1 MNFQLPIYGWVNRKS
16 KTDTDRIPVTKK
28 IRVGLIF
35 GGKSG
40 EHEIS
45 LASAQSVARA
55 LDKNKYDLVLI
66 GVTKE
71 GRWITG
77 GNALKQLAAISP
89 TPLLAPETESANG
102 AVSAPINSA
111 ELVPT
116 AADAATKPSPLATID
131 VAFPLVHGPFG
142 EDGTIQGLL
151 ELADIPYVG
160 AGVAASAVGMDK
172 ALMKAVFRAHS
183 LPILDWLVIL
193 RRDWEAEPGETIY
206 RVESVLGYPCFVK
219 PANLGSSVGITKAHN
234 RDELRGALKT
244 AAQYDR
250 KLIAE
255 RAAQN
260 AREIECAV
268 LGNDNPIA
276 SIPGEVIPRREFYD
290 YAAKYES
297 ESGTELI
304 VPADL
309 PPEIVHSV
317 QEIAIR
323 AFKSIDACG
332 MARVDFFLER
342 GANKLLLN
350 EINTIPG
357 FTSVSMYPRMWQKSG
372 ISYTDLIDRLIQLAL
387 ERHADKRKSKIVYEP

>member
-1 MNFQLPIYGWVNRKS
+1 MAAVGGQRSAVRMTN
-16 KTDTDRIPVTKK
+16 K

-45 LASAQSVARA
+45 LASAQSVART

-89 TPLLAPETESANG
+89 TPLLAPESENANG
-102 AVSAPINSA
+102 GVSAPINSV

-116 AADAATKPSPLATID
+116 GVSAVTAQSPLATID

-142 EDGTIQGLL
+142 EDGTLQGLL
-151 ELADIPYVG
+151 DLADIPYVS

-193 RRDWEAEPGETIY
+193 RRDWEAQPDDAIY

-219 PANLGSSVGITKAHN
+219 PANLGSSVGVTKAHQ
-234 RDELRGALKT
+234 RDELIEALRV

-260 AREIECAV
+260 AREIECSV
-268 LGNDNPIA
+268 LGNDDPIA
-276 SIPGEVIPRREFYD
+276 SIPGEVIPKREFYD
-290 YAAKYES
+290 YAAKYDNEA
-297 ESGTELI
+297 GTELI

-309 PPEIVHSV
+309 SPQIARNV

-323 AFKSIDACG
+323 AFKAIDACG

-342 GANKLLLN
+342 GANRLLLN

-357 FTSVSMYPRMWQKSG
+357 FTSASMYPRMWQKTG
-372 ISYTDLIDRLIQLAL
+372 ISYADLIDRLIQLAL
-387 ERHADKRKSKIVYEP
+387 ERHADKRKSKIGL

>member
-1 MNFQLPIYGWVNRKS
+1 MTNEQSPNHPISQALEKR
-16 KTDTDRIPVTKK
+16 
-28 IRVGLIF
+28 IRVGIIF

-45 LASAQSVARA
+45 LASAQGVARA
-55 LDKNKYDLVLI
+55 IDRDKYDVVLI

-77 GNALKQLAAISP
+77 GNALQQLAAISP
-89 TPLLAPETESANG
+89 TPLLAPESESTNG
-102 AVSAPINSA
+102 AMSAPIASA
-111 ELVPT
+111 ELMPT
-116 AADAATKPSPLATID
+116 ATATSPLATID

-142 EDGTIQGLL
+142 EDGTMQGLL

-172 ALMKAVFRAHS
+172 ALMKAVFRAHN

-193 RRDWEAEPGETIY
+193 RRDWNAQPDDTIY
-206 RVESVLGYPCFVK
+206 RIESVLGYPCFIK
-219 PANLGSSVGITKAHN
+219 PANLGSSVGVAKAHQ
-234 RDELRGALKT
+234 RDELKRALDR

-260 AREIECAV
+260 AREIECSV
-268 LGNDNPIA
+268 LGNDEPIA

-297 ESGTELI
+297 DSGTELI

-309 PPEIVHSV
+309 APELARSV
-317 QEIAIR
+317 QEIAAR
-323 AFKSIDACG
+323 AFKAIDACG

-342 GANKLLLN
+342 GTQKLLLN

-357 FTSVSMYPRMWQKSG
+357 FTSVSMYPRMWQQSG
-372 ISYTDLIDRLIQLAL
+372 VSYADLIDRLIRLAL
-387 ERHADKRKSKIVYEP
+387 ERHADKRRSKIAYEA